1 MRNEGMHVREQLGR
15 LIEESDQSKNTIIR
29 EVGIDRST
37 FYKILSGE
45 RRPTPEQLQGILDA
59 VHADKNDRERVI
71 DTYERE
77 LAGQELYELR
87 AAVREFLHGLSLKP
101 QAESPAEA
109 MHTFVQRTRE
119 MGTDRYL
126 AYLPVGSKCL
136 TQLFALLGG
145 NGEEDTFP
153 EICVLTAREEG
164 QEYGGLTL
172 QGFGHWFR
180 HLSQHAVRF
189 RAYSLPQM
197 TSGLVDTVAFP
208 YYILGEGTI
217 LLMSGDET
225 QLLVSENPQVV
236 AAFQGNYERL
246 IAQSEEVACT
256 VTGLREIMEFY
267 TGLCATLGDS
277 VWYLIGA
284 RPCLVMCATEDMVR
298 RYMHD
303 EYYVQYKRGLC
314 ALPIY
319 DLTYRSGVDRLRQI
333 RQIEELGLGIPVSEE
348 DCEEVCRI
356 ILERAG
362 KDYLFLNEERIQI
375 SDEWELDV
383 VSHKAAVIQ
392 SYHNADYLLVCKSS
406 EIVEPLTEWCESRHL
421 MLTND
426 IVRSTA
432 TA

>member
-1 MRNEGMHVREQLGR
+1 MGSVNVGELLNR
-15 LIEESDQSKNTIIR
+15 LIAESGRSKNAIIKQ
-29 EVGIDRST
+29 VHIDRSS
-37 FYKILSGE
+37 FYKILNGE
-45 RRPTPEQLQGILDA
+45 RHATAEQILRILD
-59 VHADKNDRERVI
+59 VLEADPAAREQVI
-71 DTYERE
+71 DAYELE
-77 LAGQELYELR
+77 QAGEELYALR
-87 AAVREFLHGLSLKP
+87 GAVREFLSGLSLGP

-109 MHTFVQRTRE
+109 MCSFVRRTRE

-126 AYLPVGSKCL
+126 VYLPVGSKCL
-136 TQLFALLGG
+136 TQLFSLLGG
-145 NGEEDTFP
+145 HGEENTFP

-164 QEYGGLTL
+164 QEHGGLTL

-180 HLSQHAVRF
+180 HLSQQTVRF

-217 LLMSGDET
+217 LLISGDET
-225 QLLVSENPQVV
+225 QLLVSDNPQVV
-236 AAFQGNYERL
+236 AAFRENYERL
-246 IAQSEEVACT
+246 IGQSEEVAGT
-256 VTGLREIMEFY
+256 VTGLRDIMGFY
-267 TGLCATLGDS
+267 TGLCSTLGDS

-298 RYMHD
+298 RYMQD

-319 DLTYRSGVDRLRQI
+319 DLTYRSGVERLRQV
-333 RQIEELGLGIPVSEE
+333 RKVEELGLGIPVSEE

-406 EIVEPLTEWCESRHL
+406 EIVEPLTEWCESRRL

-426 IVRSTA
+426 IERL
-432 TA
+432 